1 MSCCGSQRT
10 ALRQEAAAPAPGE
23 PGYWTSAP
31 VEFEYVGSSQLTVT
45 GPLTGVVYHF
55 PSNGARLRVHGSDA
69 PSLLSVPG
77 LKPVR
82 EL

>member
-10 ALRQEAAAPAPGE
+10 AYRQQSSAPTTGEAD
-23 PGYWTSAP
+23 YWTSGP
-31 VEFEYVGSSQLTVT
+31 VEFEYLGSGQLTVT

-55 PSNGARLRVHGSDA
+55 ASPGSRVIVQGSDA

-77 LKPVR
+77 LKPVG
-82 EL
+82 

>member
-10 ALRQEAAAPAPGE
+10 ALRQESSTQTSGE
-23 PGYWTSAP
+23 ASYWTSGP
-31 VEFEYVGSSQLTVT
+31 VEFEYLGSGQLTVT

-55 PSNGARLRVHGSDA
+55 ASPGARVIVQGSDA

-77 LKPVR
+77 LKPVG
-82 EL
+82 